1 MKTAHLDD
9 QSLPYG
15 SKAPLIWTVRCRV
28 KHALLVCKVI
38 FGKTRSFLSYLPK
51 ILPFFILLTQVIRDY
66 SRLILRF
73 PQPISIFSALSW
85 MIHDSTALQAGLL
98 TMPFGSASFYDPR
111 FQITLGGA
119 PREVVVEQD
128 RIIATLA
135 TNQLGLQDQ
144 DWESLGMCNWF
155 DRVLQYKISPIH
167 TGLLGL
173 EGICQLRI
181 G

>member
-28 KHALLVCKVI
+28 KRALLVCKVI

-51 ILPFFILLTQVIRDY
+51 ILPFFILLTQVIHDD

-73 PQPISIFSALSW
+73 PVANLHFFSSW

-128 RIIATLA
+128 RIIATA
-135 TNQLGLQDQ
+135 TNQLGLQ

-155 DRVLQYKISPIH
+155 
-167 TGLLGL
+167 GL
-173 EGICQLRI
+173 EFCNTKVQSTQGY
-181 G
+181 